1 MDSAEKLRELL
12 GRRIAFLDG
21 AMGTML
27 MRHGMP
33 AGVSSEMWAF
43 DNRRVL
49 RSIHESYVQAG
60 SDIILACTFG
70 GSRFH
75 LGDRCAW

>member
-1 MDSAEKLRELL
+1 MAPWNHAHEARN
-12 GRRIAFLDG
+12 A
-21 AMGTML
+21 
-27 MRHGMP
+27 